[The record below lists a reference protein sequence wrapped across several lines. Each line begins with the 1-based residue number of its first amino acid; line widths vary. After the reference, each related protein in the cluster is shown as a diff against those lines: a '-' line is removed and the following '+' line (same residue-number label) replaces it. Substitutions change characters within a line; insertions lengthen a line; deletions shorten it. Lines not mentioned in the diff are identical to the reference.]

1 MFIPNMSLDIEH
13 VAVFF
18 LEQILVRRCEA
29 VASHSERLRGKIYLE
44 KRQQADEYANY
55 TLHTF

>member
-1 MFIPNMSLDIEH
+1 MLP
-13 VAVFF
+13 FF
-18 LEQILVRRCEA
+18 LEQILVRRCEG
-29 VASHSERLRGKIYLE
+29 VASHSERLRGKICPE